1 MQGGMIMTLLTLF
14 NNALKEIP
22 SISENLKNLIMMQ
35 GWSKEKAE
43 QAISIIQ
50 QIKNGDVIK
59 NDNIKVIEKGL
70 CISYRY
76 VRLTRLTI
84 TLSPNECGIDN
95 ATFEPENILQGDKYI
110 EDLLA
115 DINRIS
121 AEVKFSLGGH
131 DYDNGVCTFA
141 IDWEF

>member
-1 MQGGMIMTLLTLF
+1 MTLLTLF
-14 NNALKEIP
+14 NRALKELP

-50 QIKNGDVIK
+50 QIKNGDVI
-59 NDNIKVIEKGL
+59 EKGL
-70 CISYRY
+70 GISYSY

-110 EDLLA
+110 EDLLD

-121 AEVKFSLGGH
+121 AEVKFFLGGH
-131 DYDNGVCTFA
+131 DYNNGECTFE
-141 IDWEF
+141 IDWRF